1 MYTCNV
7 YIVCHFYFPEA
18 FLQVKKL
25 MEKSYSETEQNM
37 SEKQGKSQIMQPMNF
52 ENHAMNRENELIKKL
67 KWLNTSQIQSYMAFF
82 QTNPKTNQKL
92 FRVPY
97 KVSLKK
103 FTMKMSVKMKLYQR
117 LLQCQKHDYNSNIE
131 NIVEEVYTAVNM

>member
-67 KWLNTSQIQSYMAFF
+67 EWLNTSQIQSYMAFF

-97 KVSLKK
+97 KVSLK
-103 FTMKMSVKMKLYQR
+103 
-117 LLQCQKHDYNSNIE
+117 
-131 NIVEEVYTAVNM
+131 